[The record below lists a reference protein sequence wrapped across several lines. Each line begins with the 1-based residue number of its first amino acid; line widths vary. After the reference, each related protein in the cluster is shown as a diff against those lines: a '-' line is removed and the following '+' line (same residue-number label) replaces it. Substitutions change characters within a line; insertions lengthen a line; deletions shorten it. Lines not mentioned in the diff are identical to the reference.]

1 MGDAFDLEWHGPD
14 DNVYHARGYVTGPG
28 YDDCTW
34 SLEQVMVEGPE
45 GQLDWGDCTD
55 MDACGW
61 PDWAHTYAVRA
72 IDSALEARRY
82 GA

>member
-1 MGDAFDLEWHGPD
+1 
-14 DNVYHARGYVTGPG
+14 
-28 YDDCTW
+28 
-34 SLEQVMVEGPE
+34 
-45 GQLDWGDCTD
+45 

-61 PDWAHTYAVRA
+61 PDWAHAYAVRA